1 MIPPGQSTAPRAR
14 RQATAS
20 RGGFSRAVREFL
32 YGLTAYEFEQHALES
47 RRALESLFM
56 LGLFGDMIGVP
67 VLPPYYG
74 LRLLPHVVPLVATWK
89 RSVLREHDLGDAHEH
104 HLHGV

>member
-1 MIPPGQSTAPRAR
+1 MSSRTGFF
-14 RQATAS
+14 QAL
-20 RGGFSRAVREFL
+20 REFL
-32 YGLTAYEFEQHALES
+32 YGMSAYEFEQHALEM
-47 RRALESLFM
+47 RRSMESLF
-56 LGLFGDMIGVP
+56 LLVLFGDMVGVP

-89 RSVLREHDLGDAHEH
+89 RHLLRERDLADEHEH